1 MFPPTSLSLLYYCSV
16 SCHRE
21 RKKGEARIWA
31 QTWELNSEPPPH
43 RSPRT
48 NRLWESLL
56 FRKVCNSGY
65 VMPKWPIALQ
75 QMKPQAY
82 PTHHFFRVCSV
93 CYSQDNISVTIKP
106 LNPLPWVVCYLAGL
120 EFRHSFLLPLPYFL
134 NETPQA
140 FNSTWSCE
148 PGVCFNLQFVL
159 ASCF

>member
-1 MFPPTSLSLLYYCSV
+1 MFPPPSLSLLYYCSV
-16 SCHRE
+16 LRHRE
-21 RKKGEARIWA
+21 RKKDETKIWA
-31 QTWELNSEPPPH
+31 QTLDSEPPPH
-43 RSPRT
+43 RGPRT

-106 LNPLPWVVCYLAGL
+106 LNPLPWVVCYDGWARIPSLVPPLRRGARAPITVF
-120 EFRHSFLLPLPYFL
+120 FRW
-134 NETPQA
+134 NTP
-140 FNSTWSCE
+140 S
-148 PGVCFNLQFVL
+148 V
-159 ASCF
+159 